1 MRYLLTAICLVLT
14 VLLTSSAG
22 ADDDT
27 TRDGNRAGRRG
38 EMRQKM
44 LNEFD
49 ADGDGELSDDERAN
63 AREAMRARRGGK
75 GKAGK
80 GKAGKGKGRGQRG
93 GPGGPGGRP
102 DPAKLFDKYDADGD
116 GQLSRAEFMK
126 LAKEVRPPRPPRGHG
141 KRGGPRPDGPPREG
155 RRNFDRDRPLQNPG
169 DRPGPPPRPEGRRRF
184 NDEEGFDA
192 PRGPQGPGAQG
203 PGARGPGSQG
213 RRGPGSPDP
222 EVVFDRFDEDGDD
235 QLSREEFMRLADHMR
250 EMHQRHGHHRQG
262 HHGQGHHR
270 QGRSGHGPRRGP
282 PGDGPPPRPDL
293 ESEYGPEMPE
303 IDDDSV

>member
-1 MRYLLTAICLVLT
+1 MRYLSTAVCLMLSVL
-14 VLLTSSAG
+14 VTSTAW

-27 TRDGNRAGRRG
+27 VANNDDRAGRRG

-75 GKAGK
+75 GKSGK

-93 GPGGPGGRP
+93 GPGGQGGRP
-102 DPAKLFDKYDADGD
+102 DPAKLFDKYDANGD

-141 KRGGPRPDGPPREG
+141 KRGGPRPDGSPREG
-155 RRNFDRDRPLQNPG
+155 RRSFDRDRPLQNPG
-169 DRPGPPPRPEGRRRF
+169 DRPGPPPRPEGHRRF
-184 NDEEGFDA
+184 SDDEGFDA
-192 PRGPQGPGAQG
+192 PRGPRGPQGPRPQGPGAQG
-203 PGARGPGSQG
+203 
-213 RRGPGSPDP
+213 RRGLGPPDP
-222 EVVFDRFDEDGDD
+222 EMVFDRFDEDGDD
-235 QLSREEFMRLADHMR
+235 QLSREEFMKLADHMR
-250 EMHQRHGHHRQG
+250 EMRQRHGRGG
-262 HHGQGHHR
+262 HGP
-270 QGRSGHGPRRGP
+270 GRGPRRGP
-282 PGDGPPPRPDL
+282 PGDRPPRGPDAP
-293 ESEYGPEMPE
+293 SVFGPEMPE